1 MRTYNG
7 APAHTDTIAAGTELW
22 RIHRTDSPFPPNSFN
37 STAIA
42 PLEDALT
49 INTRTTR
56 IPRQG
61 RFDPVHDNRVC
72 PGGSLLGGYLYVGL
86 SVGAVVAE
94 GILRG
99 TDIPKT
105 GMLSHT
111 ALAEVSLTRTALAEV
126 SLTRMFAG
134 EDITVAVLDTQAGL
148 AAINQDGSLTGCTW
162 RDYRDSR
169 ITCTNILIDTPTAS
183 GVRYRCRHGQ
193 DERAVMLVERGTP
206 PEIRIEATGDLADR
220 DGHGTGSSTPSATTS
235 GSS

>member
-7 APAHTDTIAAGTELW
+7 APAHTDTLAAGTELW

-42 PLEDALT
+42 PLEDALA
-49 INTRTTR
+49 INTRTMR
-56 IPRQG
+56 VPRQG
-61 RFDPVHDNRVC
+61 RFDPVHDDRIC

-105 GMLSHT
+105 GMLSD
-111 ALAEVSLTRTALAEV
+111 TALAEV
-126 SLTRMFAG
+126 SLTRMIAG

-169 ITCTNILIDTPTAS
+169 ITCTNILVGTATAA

-193 DERAVMLVERGTP
+193 DERAVMLVERGAP
-206 PEIRIEATGDLADR
+206 PDITIDATGDLADR
-220 DGHGTGSSTPSATTS
+220 GWARDRVIDSLLDDFGLVVDVP
-235 GSS
+235 

>member
-1 MRTYNG
+1 MRTYNR

-22 RIHRTDSPFPPNSFN
+22 RIHRTDSHFPPNSFN

-42 PLEDALT
+42 PLEDGLT

-56 IPRQG
+56 VPRQG
-61 RFDPVHDNRVC
+61 RFDPVHDDRVC
-72 PGGSLLGGYLYVGL
+72 PGGSQLGGYLYVGL

-105 GMLSHT
+105 GMLSD
-111 ALAEVSLTRTALAEV
+111 TALAEV
-126 SLTRMFAG
+126 SLTRMIVG

-148 AAINQDGSLTGCTW
+148 AALNQDGSLTGCTW

-169 ITCTNILIDTPTAS
+169 ITCTNILIGTPTAA

-206 PEIRIEATGDLADR
+206 PETTIDATGNLADR
-220 DGHGTGSSTPSATTS
+220 GWARSRVIDSLRDDFGLVLDIR
-235 GSS
+235 

>member
-7 APAHTDTIAAGTELW
+7 APAHTDIIGAGTELW
-22 RIHRTDSPFPPNSFN
+22 RIHRTDSAFPPNSFN

-42 PLEDALT
+42 PLENALA

-56 IPRQG
+56 VPRQG
-61 RFDPVHDNRVC
+61 RFDPVHDDRVC

-105 GMLSHT
+105 GMLSD
-111 ALAEVSLTRTALAEV
+111 TALAEV
-126 SLTRMFAG
+126 SLTRMIVG

-169 ITCTNILIDTPTAS
+169 ITCTNILIGTPTAA

-193 DERAVMLVERGTP
+193 DERAVNAGR
-206 PEIRIEATGDLADR
+206 TGHTT
-220 DGHGTGSSTPSATTS
+220 GHQHRRHG
-235 GSS
+235 

>member
-7 APAHTDTIAAGTELW
+7 APAHTDIISAGTELW

-37 STAIA
+37 SAAIA
-42 PLEDALT
+42 SLEDGLT

-56 IPRQG
+56 VPRQG
-61 RFDPVHDNRVC
+61 RFDPVHDDRVC

-105 GMLSHT
+105 GMLSD
-111 ALAEVSLTRTALAEV
+111 TALAEV
-126 SLTRMFAG
+126 SLTRMIAG

-148 AAINQDGSLTGCTW
+148 AAINQDGSLVGCTW

-169 ITCTNILIDTPTAS
+169 ITCTNILIGTPTAA

-206 PEIRIEATGDLADR
+206 PDISIDATGELADR
-220 DGHGTGSSTPSATTS
+220 GWARDRVIDSLRDDFGLVVDIR
-235 GSS
+235 

>member
-7 APAHTDTIAAGTELW
+7 APAHTDTLPAGTELW

-37 STAIA
+37 SAAIA
-42 PLEDALT
+42 PLEDGVT
-49 INTRTTR
+49 INTRTMR
-56 IPRQG
+56 VPRQG
-61 RFDPVHDNRVC
+61 RFDPVHDHHVC

-105 GMLSHT
+105 GMLSD
-111 ALAEVSLTRTALAEV
+111 TALAEV
-126 SLTRMFAG
+126 SLTRMIAG

-169 ITCTNILIDTPTAS
+169 ITCTNILVGTPAAA

-193 DERAVMLVERGTP
+193 DERAVMLVERGAP
-206 PEIRIEATGDLADR
+206 PDITIDATGDLADR
-220 DGHGTGSSTPSATTS
+220 GWARDRVIDSLLGDFGLVLDIR
-235 GSS
+235 

>member
-7 APAHTDTIAAGTELW
+7 APAHTDILSAGTELW

-37 STAIA
+37 SAAIA
-42 PLEDALT
+42 PLEDALA
-49 INTRTTR
+49 INTRTMR

-61 RFDPVHDNRVC
+61 RFDPVHDPRVC
-72 PGGSLLGGYLYVGL
+72 PGGSLVGGYLYVGL

-105 GMLSHT
+105 GMLSD
-111 ALAEVSLTRTALAEV
+111 TALAEV
-126 SLTRMFAG
+126 SLTRMIAG

-169 ITCTNILIDTPTAS
+169 ITCTNILVGTPVAA

-206 PEIRIEATGDLADR
+206 PDITIDATGDLADR
-220 DGHGTGSSTPSATTS
+220 GWARGLVIDSLLDDFGLVVDVS
-235 GSS
+235 

>member
-7 APAHTDTIAAGTELW
+7 APAHTDTIAAGSVLW

-42 PLEDALT
+42 PLEDGLV
-49 INTRTTR
+49 INTRTMR
-56 IPRQG
+56 VPRQG
-61 RFDPVHDNRVC
+61 RFDPVHDDRVC

-99 TDIPKT
+99 TDIRKT
-105 GMLSHT
+105 GMLSD
-111 ALAEVSLTRTALAEV
+111 TALAEV
-126 SLTRMFAG
+126 SLTRMIAG

-169 ITCTNILIDTPTAS
+169 ITCTNILVGTPAAV

-206 PEIRIEATGDLADR
+206 PDIAIDATGDLADR
-220 DGHGTGSSTPSATTS
+220 GWARARVIDSLRDDFGLVVDVR
-235 GSS
+235 